1 MLPSSSPGTR
11 RAVRRTDR
19 DSDRIE
25 RQLRTV
31 RWGPVPSWAKALDEI
46 HPPLL
51 GTRAVSREVNR
62 VGTNSPQLIQPL
74 AGGHADEIIQ
84 LRLVS

>member
-1 MLPSSSPGTR
+1 M
-11 RAVRRTDR
+11 
-19 DSDRIE
+19 
-25 RQLRTV
+25 
-31 RWGPVPSWAKALDEI
+31 PSWAKALDEI